1 MHRGPAYMEILPMVQ
16 KFSLG
21 GRTAWLKR
29 YDPDSLIRPAM
40 VRLWNGLASR
50 LDLAALRS
58 PPRHTGE
65 KAKEI
70 ELRRIEAL
78 RAHGAPVPRVL
89 GEGPRSLILSDMG
102 PTLAHRLKRLKSAND
117 ADILVRQTAQA
128 IGELHRHGGYLGQAF
143 ARNITVG
150 ERGVGFIDFEEDPS
164 EIMTLAQAQAR
175 DWVLFTTGVGP
186 YFTGRVDA
194 LGDLI
199 REEALNVEPQV
210 AREVHRIAR
219 RLGFLERA
227 ALPRTQGGRD
237 RNGGGSHAQGFRQH
251 RVGGLPRRHAQRR
264 RLRHVE
270 NRGLRDGTGRPLRR
284 SSP

>member
-1 MHRGPAYMEILPMVQ
+1 MVQ

-21 GRTAWLKR
+21 GRIAWLKR
-29 YDPDSLIRPAM
+29 YDPDTLIRPAM
-40 VRLWNGLASR
+40 VRLWNGLAAR

-58 PPRHTGE
+58 PPRHAGE
-65 KAKEI
+65 KAKEV

-78 RAHGAPVPRVL
+78 RACGAPVPRVL

-117 ADILVRQTAQA
+117 ADILVRRTAQA

-186 YFTGRVDA
+186 YFTGRMDA

-210 AREVHRIAR
+210 AREVRRIAR

-227 ALPRTQGGRD
+227 GRFLGRKAAAVGTAVGAMRKGFASIALMAYLVDMLSDGDCDMWRTVV
-237 RNGGGSHAQGFRQH
+237 S
-251 RVGGLPRRHAQRR
+251 V
-264 RLRHVE
+264 VE
-270 NRGLRDGTGRPLRR
+270 QAAL
-284 SSP
+284 